1 VHDAGVLPGR
11 GLDQHRLQ
19 AAGLGLRPEGYSSD
33 THSPPLKP
41 GRSNAS
47 IGFQACEAEK
57 ESAMSGIGRKIIYVM
72 LVIVVLLIIWQ
83 FLGSL

>member
-1 VHDAGVLPGR
+1 
-11 GLDQHRLQ
+11 
-19 AAGLGLRPEGYSSD
+19 
-33 THSPPLKP
+33 LKP